1 MPINLSEV
9 TAIIRQVD
17 KLYQLSQLADPSKRW
32 EALQEALK
40 TNPRLNKLIET
51 NLKKKPSEV
60 FDSLLTEY
68 NIDSNALDLA
78 HSLGLLNKNQLRR
91 KVETNIATIQTLY
104 KERKKADA

>member
-17 KLYQLSQLADPSKRW
+17 KLYQLSQLADPNKRW

-51 NLKKKPSEV
+51 NLTKKPSEV

-68 NIDSNALDLA
+68 EIDLNFI
-78 HSLGLLNKNQLRR
+78 GLIDRKGELRA
-91 KVETNIATIQTLY
+91 KVETIIATIQTLY
-104 KERKKADA
+104 KERKEADA